1 VERDLRVLALGS
13 FANRF
18 GAGAVMTTS
27 ALYFTR
33 QVGFSAAEVALAIS
47 VAAIVGIVVQVP
59 AGHLGDTRG
68 PRRVLTVCMVGAA
81 LASALPVLA
90 RTPWQL
96 ALLLAVLSF
105 FERSAGSVQQG
116 VIAQL
121 ATGGRGVLFK
131 AYLRAVTNTAIGLG
145 SVFGGAALVID
156 EPWAY
161 VSVFVLNAVFTG
173 FAAWNSTRLPDLP
186 AYVRI

>member
-1 VERDLRVLALGS
+1 
-13 FANRF
+13 
-18 GAGAVMTTS
+18 
-27 ALYFTR
+27 
-33 QVGFSAAEVALAIS
+33 
-47 VAAIVGIVVQVP
+47 
-59 AGHLGDTRG
+59 
-68 PRRVLTVCMVGAA
+68 MVGAA

-96 ALLLAVLSF
+96 ALLLAVLSL

-145 SVFGGAALVID
+145 SVFGGAASPGPSCRGPLR
-156 EPWAY
+156 PCRARHAC
-161 VSVFVLNAVFTG
+161 NAT
-173 FAAWNSTRLPDLP
+173 
-186 AYVRI
+186 